1 MERVV
6 DPRSSRTTA
15 SAWRNPA
22 RRYFEPD
29 HGGKSGVQYG
39 ACGGAL
45 YVPLW
50 LHGPQVLRKGSRLPG
65 QSDARKRHAGCVPS
79 LDAFLSDN
87 TKLEGSFL
95 FFLSQA
101 CRNLPKY
108 IRKASCSVGPRPRS
122 HHEHPTENQ
131 MHCSPGFG
139 WKRLW
144 CVKRDSGQL
153 VTLDRRT
160 QFGGLSGTGLVGAS
174 GFEPPSS
181 WSQTTRIKT

>member
-29 HGGKSGVQYG
+29 HGGKSGVHYG
-39 ACGGAL
+39 ACGSAL

-108 IRKASCSVGPRPRS
+108 IRKSLVVSGRGHARIMSTPQRIRCTAHQASDG
-122 HHEHPTENQ
+122 N
-131 MHCSPGFG
+131 GFG
-139 WKRLW
+139 AS
-144 CVKRDSGQL
+144 SGIP
-153 VTLDRRT
+153 
-160 QFGGLSGTGLVGAS
+160 AN
-174 GFEPPSS
+174 
-181 WSQTTRIKT
+181 